1 MGQYRTYS
9 PEFKEALITKIMN
22 RGSSTVAEVC
32 ETVGVRPTTAHRW
45 QKLAIAPIT
54 PSMKTKTKNRKW
66 SAQEKFQALSVTL
79 SASES
84 ETGAYLRQEG
94 LHSQQLAEW
103 RCQALTALESTAERS
118 SAKDPRDERIKQLER
133 EVLRKDKALAE
144 ASALLILQKKTNL
157 IWGDEDPK

>member
-1 MGQYRTYS
+1 
-9 PEFKEALITKIMN
+9 
-22 RGSSTVAEVC
+22 
-32 ETVGVRPTTAHRW
+32 
-45 QKLAIAPIT
+45 
-54 PSMKTKTKNRKW
+54 MKTKTKNRKW